1 MSTTRFGRGE
11 GTQEGIVT
19 TSYRA
24 SLQQLPG
31 ALTFSTVSTGLVTF
45 IMVLTIPFPV
55 VYQAATEAGWTA
67 GQIGSWFFAV
77 LATGALMQLVLTL
90 GYRQP
95 LAAGVS
101 TVATAFLVRA
111 LPTVTVE
118 EAVGA
123 YVLCGALFVVLG
135 VTGVFGRYLDAI
147 PQAVVMGMLAGA
159 LLRFETDI
167 FQEVVKA
174 PAVVGPAVVAW
185 LVASRLRSRF
195 VPPVAAALIVGVV
208 SALAGGLGAGS
219 VIPIGLTLPE
229 LYQPRFTLT
238 AFLSLTI
245 PLLLLVASQNASA
258 IGALWT
264 HGYRPPANAVTVS
277 TGLFSILAGLM
288 GAQGVSLGAQRSAV
302 AADPSVHP
310 LSEMRYSAMVV
321 DAGCVLASAAVATT
335 MVGLFTVLPVGV
347 VRVVAGLAMLPVVV
361 QALAHAVGEGRFRF
375 GGFAAL
381 VIAAS
386 NVSVLGVSS
395 VFWALVLAPPL
406 SVILDR
412 KPADQR

>member
-1 MSTTRFGRGE
+1 MTTG
-11 GTQEGIVT
+11 
-19 TSYRA
+19 YRA
-24 SLQQLPG
+24 SLRDLRQ

-45 IMVLTIPFPV
+45 IMVLTVPFPV
-55 VYQAATEAGWTA
+55 VYQAATEAGWTSA
-67 GQIGSWFFAV
+67 QIGSWFFAV
-77 LATGALMQLVLTL
+77 LATGALMQLGLTL

-123 YVLCGALFVVLG
+123 YVLCGVLLVVLG
-135 VTGVFGRYLDAI
+135 LTGVFGRYLAAI

-159 LLRFETDI
+159 LLRFETDV
-167 FQEVVKA
+167 FHEVVKA

-185 LVASRLRSRF
+185 LAAWRLRSRF
-195 VPPVAAALIVGVV
+195 VPPVAGALAVGVV
-208 SALAGGLGAGS
+208 SALVGGLGSGS
-219 VIPIGLTLPE
+219 TIPVGVTLPE
-229 LYQPRFTLT
+229 VYRPQFTLP
-238 AFLSLTI
+238 AFLSLTV

-277 TGLFSILAGLM
+277 TGLFSILAGFM

-302 AADPSVHP
+302 AADTSVHP
-310 LSEMRYSAMVV
+310 RPEMRYGAMVV
-321 DAGCVLASAAVATT
+321 DAACVLASAAVAAT
-335 MVGLFTVLPVGV
+335 MVGLFTALPIGV

-361 QALAHAVGEGRFRF
+361 QALGHAVGEPRFRF

-386 NVSVLGVSS
+386 NASVLGVSS

-406 SVILDR
+406 SLVLDR
-412 KPADQR
+412 ESGNAR

>member
-1 MSTTRFGRGE
+1 MTT
-11 GTQEGIVT
+11 TC
-19 TSYRA
+19 YRA
-24 SLQQLPG
+24 SLQHLPG
-31 ALTFSTVSTGLVTF
+31 ALTLSTVSTGLVTF
-45 IMVLTIPFPV
+45 IMVLTVPFPV
-55 VYQAATEAGWTA
+55 VYQAATEAGWTSS
-67 GQIGSWFFAV
+67 QIGSWFFAA

-111 LPTVTVE
+111 LPTVTIE

-123 YVLCGALFVVLG
+123 YVLCGALLVGLG
-135 VTGVFGRYLDAI
+135 VTGAFGRYLGAI

-159 LLRFETDI
+159 LLRFETDV
-167 FQEVVKA
+167 FREVVRS
-174 PAVVGPAVVAW
+174 PAVVGPAVAAW
-185 LVASRLRSRF
+185 LLASRLRSRF
-195 VPPVAAALIVGVV
+195 VPPVAAALAVGVASV
-208 SALAGGLGAGS
+208 LAGSLGAGS
-219 VIPIGLTLPE
+219 AIPVGITLPE
-229 LYQPRFTLT
+229 FYPPQFTLS

-264 HGYRPPANAVTVS
+264 HGYRPPTNAVTVS
-277 TGLFSILAGLM
+277 TGVFSMLAGLM

-302 AADPSVHP
+302 AADPTVHP
-310 LSEMRYSAMVV
+310 QTAMRYGAMVI
-321 DAGCVLASAAVATT
+321 DAGCMLASAAVATT
-335 MVGLFTVLPVGV
+335 MVGLFTVLPLGV

-361 QALAHAVGEGRFRF
+361 QALGHAIGQERFRF

-386 NVSVLGVSS
+386 DLSVLGISS
-395 VFWALVLAPPL
+395 VFWALVLAPLL
-406 SVILDR
+406 SLVLDR
-412 KPADQR
+412 EPVSRR